1 MQHALL
7 VINPKSRNGH
17 SEELTEATD
26 LLRNSGIEVDACVT
40 ESASEMASC
49 IENYRE
55 KEGVVIV
62 AGGDGTI
69 SSALES
75 VYKSKQTLAILP
87 MGTANDLARSLG
99 IPQNV
104 FAAAQTIVDNKR
116 ERINLAKVNNSYFV
130 NVAHV
135 GLGVDVTRELTSEMK
150 KYFGIFA
157 YLGALTSVMKRNKS
171 FRVTIKADGWEESL
185 RAIHLAVGNGR
196 YYGGGNVVDDDSTL
210 LDGQLNLFC
219 LKPIRWWRLL
229 LLGANFRNGNLQK
242 AERVVCKKAKKIS
255 IKTSKPR
262 RVEADGVEILKLVIE
277 TTDYYREIANVVEDA
292 NLARKLD
299 DIAKKELPI
308 LSHLKMW
315 LKI

>member
-17 SEELTEATD
+17 SQELTEATD
-26 LLRNSGIEVDACVT
+26 LLRNSGIEVEVCVT
-40 ESASEMASC
+40 ESPSHMASC

-55 KEGVVIV
+55 KKGVVIV

-75 VYKSKQTLAILP
+75 IYKSEQTLAILP

-99 IPQNV
+99 ISHDV
-104 FAAAQTIVDNKR
+104 VAAAQAIVNDKR

-135 GLGVDVTRELTSEMK
+135 GLGVEVTRELTSEMK
-150 KYFGIFA
+150 KYFGVFA
-157 YLGALTSVMKRNKS
+157 YLGAFTSVMKRNKS
-171 FRVTIKADGWEESL
+171 FKVQIEADGWKESV

-229 LLGANFRNGNLQK
+229 LLGVNFRNGNLEK
-242 AERVVCKKAKKIS
+242 AERVVCKKARKIS
-255 IKTSKPR
+255 IKTSRAKHIQ
-262 RVEADGVEILKLVIE
+262 ADGEFKTDTPANFEVMPKAIE
-277 TTDYYREIANVVEDA
+277 AVVGDMPLPNVNKD
-292 NLARKLD
+292 
-299 DIAKKELPI
+299 
-308 LSHLKMW
+308 
-315 LKI
+315 

>member
-17 SEELTEATD
+17 SEELTEAID
-26 LLRNSGIEVDACVT
+26 LLRNSGIEVEVCVT
-40 ESASEMASC
+40 ESPSHMASC

-75 VYKSKQTLAILP
+75 IYKTEQTLAILP

-99 IPQNV
+99 ISHDV
-104 FAAAQTIVDNKR
+104 VAGAQAIVNDKR

-135 GLGVDVTRELTSEMK
+135 GLGVEVTRELTSEMK
-150 KYFGIFA
+150 KYFGVFA
-157 YLGALTSVMKRNKS
+157 YLGAFTSVMKRNKS
-171 FRVTIKADGWEESL
+171 FKVQIEADGWKESVK
-185 RAIHLAVGNGR
+185 AIHLAVGNGR

-210 LDGQLNLFC
+210 QDGQLNLFC

-229 LLGANFRNGNLQK
+229 LLGVNFRNGNLQK
-242 AERVVCKKAKKIS
+242 AERVVCKKARKIS
-255 IKTSKPR
+255 IKTSRAKHIQ
-262 RVEADGVEILKLVIE
+262 ADGEFKTDTPANFEVMPKAIE
-277 TTDYYREIANVVEDA
+277 AVVGDMPLPNVNKD
-292 NLARKLD
+292 
-299 DIAKKELPI
+299 
-308 LSHLKMW
+308 
-315 LKI
+315 

>member
-1 MQHALL
+1 LQHALL

-17 SEELTEATD
+17 SQELTEATD
-26 LLRNSGIEVDACVT
+26 LLRNSGIEVEVCVT
-40 ESASEMASC
+40 ESPSHMASC

-55 KEGVVIV
+55 KKGVVIV

-69 SSALES
+69 SSALDS
-75 VYKSKQTLAILP
+75 IYKSEQTLAILP

-99 IPQNV
+99 ISHDV
-104 FAAAQTIVDNKR
+104 VAAAQAIVNDKR

-135 GLGVDVTRELTSEMK
+135 GLGVEVTRELTSEMK
-150 KYFGIFA
+150 KYFGVFA
-157 YLGALTSVMKRNKS
+157 YLGAFTSVMKRNKS
-171 FRVTIKADGWEESL
+171 FKVQIEADGWKESV

-229 LLGANFRNGNLQK
+229 LLGVNFRNGNLEK
-242 AERVVCKKAKKIS
+242 AERVVCKKARKIS
-255 IKTSKPR
+255 IKTSRAKHIQ
-262 RVEADGVEILKLVIE
+262 ADGEFKTDTPANFEVMPKAIE
-277 TTDYYREIANVVEDA
+277 AVVGDMPLPNVNKD
-292 NLARKLD
+292 
-299 DIAKKELPI
+299 
-308 LSHLKMW
+308 
-315 LKI
+315 

>member
-17 SEELTEATD
+17 SEELTEAID
-26 LLRNSGIEVDACVT
+26 LLRNSGIEVEVCVT
-40 ESASEMASC
+40 ESPSHMASC

-55 KEGVVIV
+55 KKGVVIV

-69 SSALES
+69 SSALDS
-75 VYKSKQTLAILP
+75 IYKSEQTLAILP

-99 IPQNV
+99 ISHDV
-104 FAAAQTIVDNKR
+104 VAAAQAIVNDKR

-135 GLGVDVTRELTSEMK
+135 GLGVEVTRELTSEMK
-150 KYFGIFA
+150 KYFGVFA
-157 YLGALTSVMKRNKS
+157 YLGAFTSVMKRNKS
-171 FRVTIKADGWEESL
+171 FKVQIEADGWKESV

-229 LLGANFRNGNLQK
+229 LLGVNFRNGNLQK
-242 AERVVCKKAKKIS
+242 AERVVCKKARKIS
-255 IKTSKPR
+255 IKTSRAKHIQ
-262 RVEADGVEILKLVIE
+262 ADGEFKTDTPANFEVMPKAIE
-277 TTDYYREIANVVEDA
+277 AVVGDMPLPNVNKD
-292 NLARKLD
+292 
-299 DIAKKELPI
+299 
-308 LSHLKMW
+308 
-315 LKI
+315 

>member
-17 SEELTEATD
+17 SEELTEAID

-104 FAAAQTIVDNKR
+104 VAAAQTIVDNKR

-150 KYFGIFA
+150 KYFGVFA
-157 YLGALTSVMKRNKS
+157 YLGALTSVMKHNKS
-171 FRVTIKADGWEESL
+171 FRVTIKADGWEESV

-210 LDGQLNLFC
+210 LDGQLNLFG

-229 LLGANFRNGNLQK
+229 LLGTNFRNGNLQK

-262 RVEADGVEILKLVIE
+262 RIQADGEFKTDTPAEFEVIPKAIE
-277 TTDYYREIANVVEDA
+277 VIVGDMPLPNVNKD
-292 NLARKLD
+292 
-299 DIAKKELPI
+299 
-308 LSHLKMW
+308 
-315 LKI
+315 

>member
-17 SEELTEATD
+17 SQELTEATD
-26 LLRNSGIEVDACVT
+26 LLRNSGIEVEVCVT
-40 ESASEMASC
+40 ESPSHMASC

-55 KEGVVIV
+55 KKGVVIV

-69 SSALES
+69 SSALDS
-75 VYKSKQTLAILP
+75 IYKSEQTLAILP
-87 MGTANDLARSLG
+87 MGTADDLARSLG
-99 IPQNV
+99 ISHDV
-104 FAAAQTIVDNKR
+104 VAAAQAIVNDKR

-135 GLGVDVTRELTSEMK
+135 GLGVEVTRELTSEMK
-150 KYFGIFA
+150 KYFGVFA
-157 YLGALTSVMKRNKS
+157 YLGAFTSVMKRNKS
-171 FRVTIKADGWEESL
+171 FKVQIEADGWKESV

-229 LLGANFRNGNLQK
+229 LLGVNFRNGNLEK
-242 AERVVCKKAKKIS
+242 AERVVCKKARKIS
-255 IKTSKPR
+255 IKTSRAKHIQ
-262 RVEADGVEILKLVIE
+262 ADGEFKTDTPANFEVMPKAIE
-277 TTDYYREIANVVEDA
+277 AVVGDMPLPNVNKD
-292 NLARKLD
+292 
-299 DIAKKELPI
+299 
-308 LSHLKMW
+308 
-315 LKI
+315 

>member
-17 SEELTEATD
+17 SEELTEAID
-26 LLRNSGIEVDACVT
+26 LLRNSGIEVEVCVT
-40 ESASEMASC
+40 ESPSHMASC
-49 IENYRE
+49 IENYSE
-55 KEGVVIV
+55 NKGVVIV

-75 VYKSKQTLAILP
+75 IYKSEQTLAILP

-99 IPQNV
+99 ISHDV
-104 FAAAQTIVDNKR
+104 VAAAQAIVNDKR
-116 ERINLAKVNNSYFV
+116 ERINLAKVNHSYFV

-135 GLGVDVTRELTSEMK
+135 GLGVEVTRELTSEMK
-150 KYFGIFA
+150 KYFGVFA
-157 YLGALTSVMKRNKS
+157 YLGAFTSVMKRNKS
-171 FRVTIKADGWEESL
+171 FKVQIEADGWKESV

-229 LLGANFRNGNLQK
+229 LLGVNFRNGNLQK
-242 AERVVCKKAKKIS
+242 AERVVCKKARKIS
-255 IKTSKPR
+255 IKTSRAKHIQ
-262 RVEADGVEILKLVIE
+262 ADGEFKTDTPANFEVMPKAIE
-277 TTDYYREIANVVEDA
+277 AVVGDMPLPNVNKD
-292 NLARKLD
+292 
-299 DIAKKELPI
+299 
-308 LSHLKMW
+308 
-315 LKI
+315 

>member
-17 SEELTEATD
+17 SQELTEATD
-26 LLRNSGIEVDACVT
+26 LLRNSGIEVEVCVT
-40 ESASEMASC
+40 ESPSHMASC

-55 KEGVVIV
+55 KKGVVIV

-69 SSALES
+69 SSALDS
-75 VYKSKQTLAILP
+75 IYKSEQTLAILP

-99 IPQNV
+99 ISHDV
-104 FAAAQTIVDNKR
+104 VAAAQAIVNDKR

-135 GLGVDVTRELTSEMK
+135 GLGVEVTRELTSEMK
-150 KYFGIFA
+150 KYFGVFA
-157 YLGALTSVMKRNKS
+157 YLGAFTSVMKRNKS
-171 FRVTIKADGWEESL
+171 FKVQIEADGWKESV

-229 LLGANFRNGNLQK
+229 LLGVNFRNGNLQK
-242 AERVVCKKAKKIS
+242 AERVVCKKARKIS
-255 IKTSKPR
+255 IKTSRAKHIQ
-262 RVEADGVEILKLVIE
+262 ADGEFKTDTPANFEVMPKAIE
-277 TTDYYREIANVVEDA
+277 AVVGDMPLPNVNKD
-292 NLARKLD
+292 
-299 DIAKKELPI
+299 
-308 LSHLKMW
+308 
-315 LKI
+315 

>member
-26 LLRNSGIEVDACVT
+26 LLRNSGIEVEACVT

-55 KEGVVIV
+55 KGGVVIV

-104 FAAAQTIVDNKR
+104 VAAAHAIVNDKR

-150 KYFGIFA
+150 KYFGVFA
-157 YLGALTSVMKRNKS
+157 YLGALTSVMKHNKS
-171 FRVTIKADGWEESL
+171 FRVTIKADGWEKSV
-185 RAIHLAVGNGR
+185 RAIHLTVGNGR

-229 LLGANFRNGNLQK
+229 LLGTNFRNGNLQK
-242 AERVVCKKAKKIS
+242 AERVVCKKTKKIS

-262 RVEADGVEILKLVIE
+262 RVEADGEFKTDTPAEFEVIPKAIE
-277 TTDYYREIANVVEDA
+277 VIVGDMLGPNTN
-292 NLARKLD
+292 
-299 DIAKKELPI
+299 KE
-308 LSHLKMW
+308 
-315 LKI
+315 

>member
-1 MQHALL
+1 LQHALL

-17 SEELTEATD
+17 SQELTEATD
-26 LLRNSGIEVDACVT
+26 LLRNSGIEVEVCVT
-40 ESASEMASC
+40 ESPSHMASC

-55 KEGVVIV
+55 KKGVVIV

-69 SSALES
+69 SSALDS
-75 VYKSKQTLAILP
+75 IYKSEQTLAILP

-99 IPQNV
+99 ISHDV
-104 FAAAQTIVDNKR
+104 VAAAQAIVNDKR

-135 GLGVDVTRELTSEMK
+135 GLGVEVTRELTSEMK
-150 KYFGIFA
+150 KYFGVFA
-157 YLGALTSVMKRNKS
+157 YLGAFTSVMKRNKS
-171 FRVTIKADGWEESL
+171 FKVQIEADGWKESV

-229 LLGANFRNGNLQK
+229 LLGVNFRNGNLQK
-242 AERVVCKKAKKIS
+242 AERVVCKKARKIS
-255 IKTSKPR
+255 IKTSRAKHIQ
-262 RVEADGVEILKLVIE
+262 ADGEFKTDTPANFEVMPKAIE
-277 TTDYYREIANVVEDA
+277 AVVGDMPLPNVNKD
-292 NLARKLD
+292 
-299 DIAKKELPI
+299 
-308 LSHLKMW
+308 
-315 LKI
+315 

>member
-17 SEELTEATD
+17 SEELTEAID
-26 LLRNSGIEVDACVT
+26 LLRNSGIEVEVCVT
-40 ESASEMASC
+40 ESPSHMASC

-55 KEGVVIV
+55 KKGVVIV

-75 VYKSKQTLAILP
+75 IYKSEQTLAILP

-99 IPQNV
+99 ISHDV
-104 FAAAQTIVDNKR
+104 VAAAQAIVNDKR

-135 GLGVDVTRELTSEMK
+135 GLGVEVTRELTSEMK
-150 KYFGIFA
+150 KYFGVFA
-157 YLGALTSVMKRNKS
+157 YLGAFTSVMKRNKS
-171 FRVTIKADGWEESL
+171 FKVQIEADDWKESV

-229 LLGANFRNGNLQK
+229 LLGVNFRNGSLQK
-242 AERVVCKKAKKIS
+242 AERVVCKKARKIS
-255 IKTSKPR
+255 IKTSRAKHIQ
-262 RVEADGVEILKLVIE
+262 ADGEFKTDTPANFEVMPKAIE
-277 TTDYYREIANVVEDA
+277 AVVGDMPLPNVNKD
-292 NLARKLD
+292 
-299 DIAKKELPI
+299 
-308 LSHLKMW
+308 
-315 LKI
+315 

>member
-7 VINPKSRNGH
+7 VINPKSRDGH

-26 LLRNSGIEVDACVT
+26 LFRASGIEVKVCVT
-40 ESASEMASC
+40 ESASHMASC
-49 IENYRE
+49 IEDYCE

-99 IPQNV
+99 IPQDV
-104 FAAAQTIVDNKR
+104 VAAAQAIIDDKR
-116 ERINLAKVNNSYFV
+116 ERINLAKVNNNYFV
-130 NVAHV
+130 NVAHI

-150 KYFGIFA
+150 KYFGVFA
-157 YLGALTSVMKRNKS
+157 YLGAFSSAVTRNKS
-171 FRVTIKADGWEESL
+171 FRVTIKTDDWERSV

-196 YYGGGNVVDDDSTL
+196 YYGGGNIVDDDSTL

-229 LLGANFRNGNLQK
+229 LLGFNFRHGNLRK
-242 AERVVCKKAKKIS
+242 AERVVCKKAQKIS
-255 IKTSKPR
+255 VKTSKPK
-262 RVEADGVEILKLVIE
+262 RVQADGEFKTDTPAEFEVIPKAIE
-277 TTDYYREIANVVEDA
+277 VIVGDMPEPDTNKD
-292 NLARKLD
+292 
-299 DIAKKELPI
+299 
-308 LSHLKMW
+308 
-315 LKI
+315 

>member
-17 SEELTEATD
+17 SQELTEATD
-26 LLRNSGIEVDACVT
+26 LLRNSGIEVEVCVT
-40 ESASEMASC
+40 ESPSHMASC

-55 KEGVVIV
+55 KKGVVIV

-69 SSALES
+69 SSALDS
-75 VYKSKQTLAILP
+75 IYKSEQTLAILP

-99 IPQNV
+99 ISHDV
-104 FAAAQTIVDNKR
+104 VAAAQAIVNDKR

-135 GLGVDVTRELTSEMK
+135 GLGVEVTRELTSEMK
-150 KYFGIFA
+150 KYFGVFA
-157 YLGALTSVMKRNKS
+157 YLGAFTSVMKRNKS
-171 FRVTIKADGWEESL
+171 FKVQIEADGWKESV

-229 LLGANFRNGNLQK
+229 LLGVNFRNGNLQK
-242 AERVVCKKAKKIS
+242 AERVVCKKARKIS
-255 IKTSKPR
+255 IKTSRAKR
-262 RVEADGVEILKLVIE
+262 IQADGEFKTDTPANFEVMPKAIE
-277 TTDYYREIANVVEDA
+277 AVVGDMP
-292 NLARKLD
+292 
-299 DIAKKELPI
+299 LPNEN
-308 LSHLKMW
+308 KD
-315 LKI
+315 

>member
-26 LLRNSGIEVDACVT
+26 LLRNSGIEVEVCVT
-40 ESASEMASC
+40 ESPSHMASC

-55 KEGVVIV
+55 KKGVVIV

-75 VYKSKQTLAILP
+75 IYKSEQTLAILP

-99 IPQNV
+99 ISQDV
-104 FAAAQTIVDNKR
+104 VAAAQAIVNDKR

-135 GLGVDVTRELTSEMK
+135 GLGVEVTRELTSEMK
-150 KYFGIFA
+150 KYFGVFA
-157 YLGALTSVMKRNKS
+157 YLGAFTSVMKRNKS
-171 FRVTIKADGWEESL
+171 FKVQIEADGWKESV

-229 LLGANFRNGNLQK
+229 LLGVNFRNGNLQK
-242 AERVVCKKAKKIS
+242 AERVVCKKARKIS
-255 IKTSKPR
+255 IKTSRAKHIQ
-262 RVEADGVEILKLVIE
+262 ADGEFKTDTPANFEVMPKAIE
-277 TTDYYREIANVVEDA
+277 AVVGDMPLPNVNKD
-292 NLARKLD
+292 
-299 DIAKKELPI
+299 
-308 LSHLKMW
+308 
-315 LKI
+315 

>member
-17 SEELTEATD
+17 SEELTEAID
-26 LLRNSGIEVDACVT
+26 LLRNSGIEVEVCVT
-40 ESASEMASC
+40 ESPSHMASC

-55 KEGVVIV
+55 KKGVVIV

-69 SSALES
+69 SSALDS
-75 VYKSKQTLAILP
+75 IYKSEQTLAILP

-99 IPQNV
+99 ISQDV
-104 FAAAQTIVDNKR
+104 VAAAQAIVNDKR

-135 GLGVDVTRELTSEMK
+135 GLGVEVTRELTSEMK
-150 KYFGIFA
+150 KYFGVFA
-157 YLGALTSVMKRNKS
+157 YLGAFTSVMKRNKS
-171 FRVTIKADGWEESL
+171 FKVQIEADGWKESV

-229 LLGANFRNGNLQK
+229 LLGVNFRNGNLQK
-242 AERVVCKKAKKIS
+242 AERVVCKKARKIS
-255 IKTSKPR
+255 IKTSRAKHIQ
-262 RVEADGVEILKLVIE
+262 ADGEFKTDTPANFEVMPKAIE
-277 TTDYYREIANVVEDA
+277 AVVGDMPLPNVNKD
-292 NLARKLD
+292 
-299 DIAKKELPI
+299 
-308 LSHLKMW
+308 
-315 LKI
+315 

>member
-17 SEELTEATD
+17 SEELTEAID
-26 LLRNSGIEVDACVT
+26 LLRNSGIEVEVCVT
-40 ESASEMASC
+40 ESPSHMASC

-55 KEGVVIV
+55 KKGVLIV

-75 VYKSKQTLAILP
+75 IYKSEQTLAILP

-99 IPQNV
+99 ISHDV
-104 FAAAQTIVDNKR
+104 VAAAQAIVNDKR
-116 ERINLAKVNNSYFV
+116 ERINLAKVNHSYFV

-135 GLGVDVTRELTSEMK
+135 GLGVEVTRELTSEMK
-150 KYFGIFA
+150 KYFGVFA
-157 YLGALTSVMKRNKS
+157 YLGAFTSVMKRNKS
-171 FRVTIKADGWEESL
+171 FKVQIEADGWKESV

-229 LLGANFRNGNLQK
+229 LLGVNFRNGNLQK
-242 AERVVCKKAKKIS
+242 AERVVCKKARKIS
-255 IKTSKPR
+255 IKTSRAKHIQ
-262 RVEADGVEILKLVIE
+262 ADGEFKTDTPANFEVMPKAIE
-277 TTDYYREIANVVEDA
+277 AVVGDMPLPNVNKD
-292 NLARKLD
+292 
-299 DIAKKELPI
+299 
-308 LSHLKMW
+308 
-315 LKI
+315 

>member
-17 SEELTEATD
+17 SQELTEATD
-26 LLRNSGIEVDACVT
+26 LLRNSGIEVEVCVT
-40 ESASEMASC
+40 ESPSHMASC

-55 KEGVVIV
+55 KKGVVIV

-69 SSALES
+69 SSALDS
-75 VYKSKQTLAILP
+75 IYKSEQTLAILP

-99 IPQNV
+99 ISHDV
-104 FAAAQTIVDNKR
+104 VAAAQAIVNDKR

-135 GLGVDVTRELTSEMK
+135 GLGVEVTRELTSEMK
-150 KYFGIFA
+150 KYFGVFA
-157 YLGALTSVMKRNKS
+157 YLGAFTSVMKRNKS
-171 FRVTIKADGWEESL
+171 FKVQIEADGWKESV

-229 LLGANFRNGNLQK
+229 LLGVNFRNGNLEK
-242 AERVVCKKAKKIS
+242 AERVVCKKARKIS
-255 IKTSKPR
+255 IKTSRAKHIQ
-262 RVEADGVEILKLVIE
+262 ADGEFKTDTPANFEVMPKAIE
-277 TTDYYREIANVVEDA
+277 AVVGDMPLPNVNKD
-292 NLARKLD
+292 
-299 DIAKKELPI
+299 
-308 LSHLKMW
+308 
-315 LKI
+315 

>member
-26 LLRNSGIEVDACVT
+26 LLRNSGIQVEVCVT
-40 ESASEMASC
+40 ESPSHMASC

-55 KEGVVIV
+55 KKGVVIV

-75 VYKSKQTLAILP
+75 IYKSEQTLAILP

-99 IPQNV
+99 ISQNV
-104 FAAAQTIVDNKR
+104 VAAAQAIVNDKR

-135 GLGVDVTRELTSEMK
+135 GLGVEVTRELTSEMK
-150 KYFGIFA
+150 KYFGVFA
-157 YLGALTSVMKRNKS
+157 YLGAFTSVMKRNKS
-171 FRVTIKADGWEESL
+171 FKVQIEADGWKESV

-229 LLGANFRNGNLQK
+229 LLGVNFRNGNLQK
-242 AERVVCKKAKKIS
+242 AERVVCKKARKIS
-255 IKTSKPR
+255 IKTSRAKHIQ
-262 RVEADGVEILKLVIE
+262 ADGEFKTDTPANFEVMPKAIE
-277 TTDYYREIANVVEDA
+277 AVVGDMP
-292 NLARKLD
+292 
-299 DIAKKELPI
+299 LP
-308 LSHLKMW
+308 HVNKD
-315 LKI
+315 

>member
-17 SEELTEATD
+17 SDELTQATD
-26 LLRNSGIEVDACVT
+26 LLRNSGIEVEVCVT
-40 ESASEMASC
+40 ESPSHMASC

-55 KEGVVIV
+55 KKGVVIV

-75 VYKSKQTLAILP
+75 IYKSEQTLAILP

-99 IPQNV
+99 ISHDV
-104 FAAAQTIVDNKR
+104 VAAAQAIVNDKR

-135 GLGVDVTRELTSEMK
+135 GLGVEVTRELTSEMK
-150 KYFGIFA
+150 KYFGVFA
-157 YLGALTSVMKRNKS
+157 YLGAFTSVMKRNKS
-171 FRVTIKADGWEESL
+171 FKVQIEADGWKESVK
-185 RAIHLAVGNGR
+185 AIHLAVGNGR

-229 LLGANFRNGNLQK
+229 LLGVNFRNGNLQK
-242 AERVVCKKAKKIS
+242 AERVVCKKARKIS
-255 IKTSKPR
+255 IKTSRAKHIQ
-262 RVEADGVEILKLVIE
+262 ADGEFKTDTPANFEVMPKAIE
-277 TTDYYREIANVVEDA
+277 AVVGDMPLPNVNKD
-292 NLARKLD
+292 
-299 DIAKKELPI
+299 
-308 LSHLKMW
+308 
-315 LKI
+315 